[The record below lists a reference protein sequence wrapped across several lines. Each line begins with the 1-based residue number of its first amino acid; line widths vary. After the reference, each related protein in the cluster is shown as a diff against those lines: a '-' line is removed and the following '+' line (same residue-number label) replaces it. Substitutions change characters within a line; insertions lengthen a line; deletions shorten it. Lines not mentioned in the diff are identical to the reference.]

1 MDEQEINREGLI
13 AELKFRIAKLKDEI
27 GYGEKGESKC
37 STESKDGSQKESS
50 GSTSMKKIREQVL
63 RSGLEQ

>member
-50 GSTSMKKIREQVL
+50 GIGAVVGFL
-63 RSGLEQ
+63 IGFVVAW

>member
-1 MDEQEINREGLI
+1 MDEQEITREEII
-13 AELKFRIAKLKDEI
+13 ADLKYRIAKLKDEI
-27 GYGEKGESKC
+27 GYGGKGEKKC
-37 STESKDGSQKESS
+37 STESKDGSQEQSS